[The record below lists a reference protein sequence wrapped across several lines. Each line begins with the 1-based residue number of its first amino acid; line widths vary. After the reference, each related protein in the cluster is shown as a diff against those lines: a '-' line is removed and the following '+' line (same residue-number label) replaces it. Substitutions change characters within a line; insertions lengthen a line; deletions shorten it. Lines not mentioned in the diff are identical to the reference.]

1 MKLKTLLKEE
11 VAQAERIGLGDL
23 IIVAFLAVF
32 VFAVSWAWEFPWL
45 LPQAWN
51 DSIVAASLRPAATI
65 LSSAITW
72 SSSILFSIFGIQ
84 VGVGVLRLLGHLSI
98 AVFAVLCYAV
108 FREWLTLAMRR
119 RPQHSPRRTLVM
131 RLASFVGACVF
142 VFSEP
147 VWMAGQCFSQT
158 TILLGLTLAT
168 LEFFFVFLRKGT
180 LKYAYLSSLT
190 LGLLSSTTPLG
201 LLIGLLLI
209 CVTVFVYKVMPTLS
223 SPLLRPAVFEV
234 SKWHMT
240 FIFLFSFVFGI
251 LFNAVV
257 YVKHGGLDVTAGSIG
272 DVPMA
277 YLLEYSHR
285 LLSAADLPGW
295 ILLIGVCI
303 VPFVISLIRFADS
316 ADEER
321 FLPYSYG
328 IVYFICGL
336 LALSQSS
343 LIPSLWFFEHF
354 PIASDYLLSSA
365 LFCLAATAA
374 FSVTILGVDAL
385 CRNHAHL
392 ESLTFGD
399 GDEDEQDPDAKSK
412 SARPLPRILNAVR
425 HVGLVL
431 IPVLAILFMLPG
443 RVKTASRDMLALI
456 RDFVREVVREAE
468 GATMLFSDG
477 NLDAAI
483 EFESAR
489 QGHPI
494 LCYSLMGGEG
504 LRGQFLRTRN
514 LPDGEDL
521 FSFKIDTAMG
531 LRSWIR
537 DKPERLTDTAAL
549 MGFDLWKR
557 DGKALPAM
565 SGVLSRPTGFS
576 SEEARIEGIAVAHEL
591 VGRVFDILKA
601 STGIAKCT
609 DEDIRRLFYVVQW
622 RLARMCVYRSEVDDS
637 KGDAESAIRE
647 QAMAK
652 QLNESNE
659 VYKNLIADMERRQ
672 RFMMQALTPRE
683 GLQLALVRADFTLG
697 KVYAET
703 ILSADADEPNANFAL
718 GMYYLRLHQLS
729 LAERYLLRCLI
740 RKPNEPA
747 IYNNL
752 AMLQLELKKFDAA
765 LSNVEKA
772 LKIIPDSAEV
782 IDTRRRILEAIEL
795 EKTAPKAK

>member
-1 MKLKTLLKEE
+1 MKITKLLKEE

-23 IIVAFLAVF
+23 IIVGALALF
-32 VFAVSWAWEFPWL
+32 VFAVSWVWEFPWL
-45 LPQAWN
+45 LPDAWN
-51 DSIVAASLRPAATI
+51 ETLVATSLRPAASI
-65 LSSAITW
+65 LSSAIAW
-72 SSSILFSIFGIQ
+72 SSSVFFSIFG
-84 VGVGVLRLLGHLSI
+84 VRLGVGVLRMAGHVSI
-98 AVFAVLCYAV
+98 ALFAMLCYAV

-119 RPQHSPRRTLVM
+119 RPQHSNRRTLVM

-158 TILLGLTLAT
+158 TILVGLTLAT

-190 LGLLSSTTPLG
+190 LGLLASTTPLG

-251 LFNAVV
+251 AFNAVV
-257 YVKHGGLDVTAGSIG
+257 FVRHGGLEVTAGSLG

-285 LLSAADLPGW
+285 LLTAANLPGW
-295 ILLIGVCI
+295 ILLLGVCV

-328 IVYFICGL
+328 IVYFVCGL

-392 ESLTFGD
+392 EAMTFGD
-399 GDEDEQDPDAKSK
+399 GDEDEQDGAKPK
-412 SARPLPRILNAVR
+412 KDRPLPRILNAVR

-431 IPVLAILFMLPG
+431 IPVCAILFMLPG
-443 RVKTASRDMLALI
+443 RVKTSSRAMLALI
-456 RDFVREVVREAE
+456 RDFVREVVREAD
-468 GATMLFSDG
+468 GATVLFTDG

-483 EFESAR
+483 ELESAR
-489 QGHPI
+489 QGCPI

-504 LRGQFLRTRN
+504 LRGQYLRTRR
-514 LPDGEDL
+514 LQDAEDL

-537 DKPERLTDTAAL
+537 DKPERLKDAAAL

-565 SGVLSRPTGFS
+565 GGVLSKPAGFA
-576 SEEARIEGIAVAHEL
+576 SEAERRQGVEVAYGL
-591 VGRVFDILKA
+591 IDRVFDILKV
-601 STGIAKCT
+601 STGISKCT
-609 DEDIRRLFYVVQW
+609 DASIHRLFCAVQW
-622 RLARMCVYRSEVDDS
+622 RLARMCVYRSEADDA
-637 KGDAESAIRE
+637 KRDAEAAIRE
-647 QAMAK
+647 QALAK
-652 QLNESNE
+652 RLNESNE
-659 VYKNLIADMERRQ
+659 VYKHLVQEMERRQ

-683 GLQLALVRADFTLG
+683 GLQLALVRADFSLG
-697 KVYAET
+697 KIYAET

-718 GMYYLRLHQLS
+718 GMYYLRLRQLS

-752 AMLQLELKKFDAA
+752 AMIQLEMRNYEAA

-772 LKIIPDSAEV
+772 LRIIPDSAEV
-782 IDTRRRILEAIEL
+782 LDTRRRILEAVEA
-795 EKTAPKAK
+795 EKAPPPKAK

>member
-1 MKLKTLLKEE
+1 MKITKLLKEE

-23 IIVAFLAVF
+23 IIVGALALF
-32 VFAVSWAWEFPWL
+32 VFAVSWVWEFPWL
-45 LPQAWN
+45 LPDAWN
-51 DSIVAASLRPAATI
+51 ETLVATSLRPAASI
-65 LSSAITW
+65 LSSAIAW
-72 SSSILFSIFGIQ
+72 SSSVFFSIFG
-84 VGVGVLRLLGHLSI
+84 VRLGVGVLRMAGHVSI
-98 AVFAVLCYAV
+98 ALFAMLCYAV

-119 RPQHSPRRTLVM
+119 RPQHSNRRTLVM

-158 TILLGLTLAT
+158 TILVGLTLAT

-190 LGLLSSTTPLG
+190 LGLLASTTPLG
-201 LLIGLLLI
+201 LVIGLLLI

-251 LFNAVV
+251 AFNAVV
-257 YVKHGGLDVTAGSIG
+257 FVRHGGLEVTAGSLG

-285 LLSAADLPGW
+285 LLTAANLPGW
-295 ILLIGVCI
+295 ILLLGVCV

-328 IVYFICGL
+328 IVYFVCGL

-374 FSVTILGVDAL
+374 FSVMILGVDAL

-392 ESLTFGD
+392 EAMTFGD
-399 GDEDEQDPDAKSK
+399 GDEDEQDGAKPK
-412 SARPLPRILNAVR
+412 KDRPLPRILNAVR

-431 IPVLAILFMLPG
+431 IPVCAILFMLPG
-443 RVKTASRDMLALI
+443 RVKTSSRAMLALI
-456 RDFVREVVREAE
+456 RDFVREVVREAD
-468 GATMLFSDG
+468 GARVLFTDG

-483 EFESAR
+483 ELESAR
-489 QGHPI
+489 QGCPI

-504 LRGQFLRTRN
+504 LRGQYLRTRR
-514 LPDGEDL
+514 LQDAEDL

-537 DKPERLTDTAAL
+537 DKPERLKDAAAL

-565 SGVLSRPTGFS
+565 GGVLSKPAGFA
-576 SEEARIEGIAVAHEL
+576 SEAERLQGVEVAYGL
-591 VGRVFDILKA
+591 IDRVFDILKV
-601 STGIAKCT
+601 STGISKCT
-609 DEDIRRLFYVVQW
+609 DASIHRLFCAVQW
-622 RLARMCVYRSEVDDS
+622 RLARMCVYRSEADDA
-637 KGDAESAIRE
+637 KRDAEAAIRE
-647 QAMAK
+647 QALAK
-652 QLNESNE
+652 RLNESNE
-659 VYKNLIADMERRQ
+659 VYKHLVQEMERRQ

-683 GLQLALVRADFTLG
+683 GLQLALVRADFSLG
-697 KVYAET
+697 KIYAET

-718 GMYYLRLHQLS
+718 GMYYLRLRQLS

-752 AMLQLELKKFDAA
+752 AMIQLEMRNYEAA

-772 LKIIPDSAEV
+772 LRIIPDSAEV
-782 IDTRRRILEAIEL
+782 LDTRRRILEAVEA
-795 EKTAPKAK
+795 EKAPPPKAK